1 MIAHMT
7 ENWFKDNEANWDDR
21 SAVHVA
27 SGYGIDEL
35 LANDSTISDEIAQD
49 IHRFGDL
56 SQKDIIHLQCH
67 IGTDTI
73 GFKRRGAQRVVG
85 VDLSNQSLT
94 YARDLADRAGV
105 PIEYIHANVYDARQA
120 VTGMFDVV
128 YTAIGV
134 LCWLP
139 DIDEWAQVVASLMKP
154 GGMFFIRD
162 DHPMFMTIADVAP
175 GSDAPLIVE
184 QPYFQQEEPLTW
196 EDETSYVTA
205 ENAPQIQNT
214 RNHQWN
220 HSLGEIISAL
230 INAGLQINQVEEVP
244 YSAWCPWPDLMV
256 KEKQGWRLRDH
267 PERMPLQFTITAT
280 KPK

>member
-7 ENWFKDNEANWDDR
+7 ENWFKDNEANWDNR

-205 ENAPQIQNT
+205 ENAP
-214 RNHQWN
+214 
-220 HSLGEIISAL
+220 
-230 INAGLQINQVEEVP
+230 
-244 YSAWCPWPDLMV
+244 
-256 KEKQGWRLRDH
+256 
-267 PERMPLQFTITAT
+267 
-280 KPK
+280 